1 MENKNLV
8 YNRAK
13 FWQMAL
19 FPLNNT
25 ATNVYL
31 FFLGYISYYAVGV
44 AGLLFPVISIVITA
58 MRIVDGFTDPIIGFF
73 IDKTDGRFGKF
84 RPAMILGNVILGVS
98 MLLMV
103 NTVHLF
109 PEQLRLLVFSFY
121 YLLYVIGYTFQTAC
135 TKAGQT
141 CLTNDPKQRPTFSL
155 YDGVYNI
162 FLFAGFPVIVL
173 NVMVPKHTTATIE
186 GLNSL
191 SFHQEFA
198 LVSVALSAVLTVL
211 AVIGIM
217 QKDRTEFFGLGKKA
231 EKVQLK
237 DYIDTLKNNRA
248 IQMLIFAAS
257 TDKLANT
264 TARNLTVMLI
274 IFAITTGNESLPG
287 SMGAIVAL
295 PSMLLLIFGIIY
307 ARKKGQKKALVDS
320 TWIALI
326 SALTVSA
333 LILFGPMSTLSLS
346 SINVFT
352 IIFMLVY
359 IIFAGSLSVAGNIV
373 IPMIADCADYEV
385 YRSGKYVPGMMGTLF
400 SFVDK
405 IVSSLATTIVGLSL
419 AAIGFVD
426 SVPGMS
432 TELTQPL
439 LYVGV
444 FLFMGMPALGLI
456 CSLIAMKFYPLTR
469 EKMDEIQGEIKRIK
483 EQSAVDEQT

>member
-1 MENKNLV
+1 MEDNKIV

-58 MRIVDGFTDPIIGFF
+58 MRIFDGFTDPIIGFF

-84 RPAMILGNVILGVS
+84 RPAMVLGNVILGAS

-109 PEQLRLLVFSFY
+109 PEQLRLLAFGFY
-121 YLLYVIGYTFQTAC
+121 YILYVIGYTFQTAC

-173 NVMVPKHTTATIE
+173 NVMVPKHTTETVE

-191 SFHQEFA
+191 SFHKEFA
-198 LVSVALSAVLTVL
+198 LVSVILSAVLTVL

-274 IFAITTGNESLPG
+274 IFAITTGDESLPG
-287 SMGAIVAL
+287 AMGAIVAL
-295 PSMLLLIFGIIY
+295 PSMLLLILGIMY

-405 IVSSLATTIVGLSL
+405 IVSSFATTIVGLSL

-426 SVPGMS
+426 NVPGMS

-444 FLFMGMPALGLI
+444 FLFMGMPAIGLI

-483 EQSAVDEQT
+483 EQSASDEQA

>member
-1 MENKNLV
+1 MEETKTI

-13 FWQMAL
+13 LWQMAL

-44 AGLLFPVISIVITA
+44 AGLLFPVVSVVITA
-58 MRIVDGFTDPIIGFF
+58 MRIFDGFTDPVIGFI
-73 IDKTDGRFGKF
+73 IDKTNGRFGKF
-84 RPAMILGNVILGVS
+84 RPAMILGNIILGAS

-109 PEQLRLLVFSFY
+109 PQQFRLLAFGFY
-121 YLLYVIGYTFQTAC
+121 YIIYVIGYTFQTAC

-155 YDGVYNI
+155 YDGIYNI
-162 FLFAGFPVIVL
+162 FLFAGFPIIVL
-173 NVMVPKHTTATIE
+173 NIMVPKHTTATVE

-191 SFHQEFA
+191 SFHKEFVI
-198 LVSVALSAVLTVL
+198 VSVALSAVLTVL

-217 QKDRTEFFGLGKKA
+217 QKDRTEFFGLGNKS

-237 DYIDTLKNNRA
+237 DYVDTLKNNRA

-274 IFAITTGNESLPG
+274 IFAITTGDESLPG

-295 PSMLLLIFGIIY
+295 PSMLLLVFGIMY
-307 ARKKGQKKALVDS
+307 ARKRGQKKALVDS

-326 SALTVSA
+326 SALTISA
-333 LILFGPMSTLSLS
+333 FILFGPMSTLSLS

-400 SFVDK
+400 SFIDK
-405 IVSSLATTIVGLSL
+405 IVSSFATTIVGLSL
-419 AAIGFVD
+419 AAVGFVD

-444 FLFMGMPALGLI
+444 FLFMGMPAIGLI

-469 EKMDEIQGEIKRIK
+469 EKMDEIQSEIKRIK
-483 EQSAVDEQT
+483 EQSQAVQE